1 MQLEFGFLLGPPD
14 GRYLVR
20 PAADALVESVLVL
33 STLGAPQ
40 RARLG
45 ARRPRPVEAAEPEP
59 VPTARATVV
68 STTPLSSPG
77 RLARGAGPSTRRS
90 RAPWPSS
97 TAPCARTASR
107 PRIPYVA
114 EVSRERA
121 LVVRVGY
128 GSGDEVAD
136 GRFGEA
142 VELPRVAGGRV
153 KRSMEAPEERFA
165 ALLGGREEIHP
176 AEELVLR
183 ARADL
188 NAGRPAEAAL
198 QCRVAI
204 EALLAAGGADELAS
218 HRGCRGRGGQRG
230 TRRRDAGRA
239 RGRARGCGYRDGTR
253 PEAPPPRRLE
263 RGQDRA
269 QLGHHVAVQLH
280 LCVAVVG
287 RRALGH
293 EHQAAAASVGDR
305 G

>member
-1 MQLEFGFLLGPPD
+1 VQLEFGFLLGPPD

-20 PAADALVESVLVL
+20 PTADALVESVLVL
-33 STLGAPQ
+33 STLGAPH

-45 ARRPRPVEAAEPEP
+45 ARKPRSVSAADPEP

-68 STTPLSSPG
+68 SAAPLSSPAAW
-77 RLARGAGPSTRRS
+77 LAELDLDAEVASGVAVVN
-90 RAPWPSS
+90 RALR
-97 TAPCARTASR
+97 AHRAAAAD
-107 PRIPYVA
+107 PYVS
-114 EVSRERA
+114 EVSRDRA

-128 GSGDEVAD
+128 GSGEEVAD

-142 VELPRVAGGRV
+142 VELPRFTGGRV

-188 NAGRPAEAAL
+188 NAGRTAEAAL

-204 EALLAAGGADELAS
+204 EALLALAGSDELAS
-218 HRGCRGRGGQRG
+218 HR
-230 TRRRDAGRA
+230 D
-239 RGRARGCGYRDGTR
+239 
-253 PEAPPPRRLE
+253 P
-263 RGQDRA
+263 
-269 QLGHHVAVQLH
+269 V
-280 LCVAVVG
+280 
-287 RRALGH
+287 
-293 EHQAAAASVGDR
+293 AAAANAALSGAMPGKHAAALEDAVTAMERALRRRRLG